1 MGGASPFLRPLAE
14 DEIEILRT
22 IERAARIRY
31 RALGGLWTRA
41 ANGPAIAPERFADGE
56 TIVAEFLGDPVGF
69 VLFNPLD
76 ELLYVANIAVSP
88 EAAGLGI
95 GRLLMIGA
103 ERRAQQSKVAGLSL
117 ATFRT
122 HPGADRGS
130 AAKAICQF
138 QRNALVSASAR
149 SWTVMRPFTICRRGK
164 RSGSRQRTPRS
175 AGDAGANRHS
185 PLPCVPPHFF
195 RLPPCQWSGQRFAQG
210 FLS

>member
-95 GRLLMIGA
+95 GRLLMIAA
-103 ERRAQQSKVAGLSL
+103 ERRAQQSKVVGLSL

-122 HPGADRGS
+122 PPWNGPWSRSQGYLPIPEERIGS
-130 AAKAICQF
+130 GLRAILERHATF
-138 QRNALVSASAR
+138 HDMSTRETLWKPIANSS
-149 SWTVMRPFTICRRGK
+149 I
-164 RSGSRQRTPRS
+164 
-175 AGDAGANRHS
+175 GD
-185 PLPCVPPHFF
+185 
-195 RLPPCQWSGQRFAQG
+195 
-210 FLS
+210 